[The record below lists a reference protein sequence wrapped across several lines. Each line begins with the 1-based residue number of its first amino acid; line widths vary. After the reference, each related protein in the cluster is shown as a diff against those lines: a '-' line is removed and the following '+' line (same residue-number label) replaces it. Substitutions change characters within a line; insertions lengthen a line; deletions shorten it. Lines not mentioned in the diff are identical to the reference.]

1 MKAQG
6 VLVWL
11 TGFSGAGKSTI
22 AETALRELQARGRLG
37 YVLDGDRVRKGL
49 CSDLGFSRDDRA
61 ENVRRIAE
69 AGLLMADAGV
79 VVLAAVIAPFRL
91 DRDRVRARAPRG
103 RFLEAFV
110 DTPLDVCE
118 ARDPK
123 GLYKMARKGLLQ
135 DFTGIDSPY
144 EPPLH
149 AELVLR
155 TTELDAPSLARL
167 LVDDIERRLGQA
179 T

>member
-1 MKAQG
+1 MQPQG

-11 TGFSGAGKSTI
+11 TGYSGAGKSTI
-22 AETALRELQARGRLG
+22 AETALALLQARGRLA

-49 CSDLGFSRDDRA
+49 CSDLGFSREDRA

-79 VVLAAVIAPFRL
+79 VVLAAVIAPFRV

-144 EPPLH
+144 ESPLKPDI
-149 AELVLR
+149 ALR
-155 TTELDAPSLARL
+155 TTEADANALAAT
-167 LVDDIERRLGQA
+167 LVDEIMARTSG
-179 T
+179 